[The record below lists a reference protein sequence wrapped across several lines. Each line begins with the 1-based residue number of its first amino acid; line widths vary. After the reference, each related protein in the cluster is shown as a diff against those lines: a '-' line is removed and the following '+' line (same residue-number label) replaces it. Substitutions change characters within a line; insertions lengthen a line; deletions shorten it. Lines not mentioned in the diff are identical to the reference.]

1 MNNAK
6 KHTGEMW
13 DYLESIGVL
22 ENGTDEEIKKA
33 KRNYR
38 KLYFTKHKRKQR
50 ALKREFTLRF
60 SKEKQEYLR
69 VECIARQ
76 HKMKITEF
84 LKSAVLAYINKTY
97 IVPDRSQVWDLEQLL
112 SQCLNEIQTIV
123 KQKERYSYE
132 REQKYELIEK
142 RIEKLEKEINQVL
155 KQPFTIEELVLKG
168 IEEKPT
174 LKEQLLNILT
184 KNQDDHQNQIT

>member
-1 MNNAK
+1 MSNAK

-38 KLYFTKHKRKQR
+38 KIYFTKHKRKQR
-50 ALKREFTLRF
+50 ALKREFTVRF
-60 SKEKQEYLR
+60 SKEKQEYSR
-69 VECIARQ
+69 VEFTAKH

-123 KQKERYSYE
+123 KQKERFSYE

-155 KQPFTIEELVLKG
+155 KQPFTIEELVMKG

-174 LKEQLLNILT
+174 LKEQLLAILT
-184 KNQDDHQNQIT
+184 TNKDDHQNQIT